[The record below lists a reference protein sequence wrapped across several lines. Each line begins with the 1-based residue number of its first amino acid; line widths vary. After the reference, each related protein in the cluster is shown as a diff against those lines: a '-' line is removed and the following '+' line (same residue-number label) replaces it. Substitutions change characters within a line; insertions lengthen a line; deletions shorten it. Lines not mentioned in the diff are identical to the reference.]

1 MQVQIRRILIPTD
14 FSEPAKEA
22 QAYAIALA
30 ERFDSELHLMHI
42 VPQVTIPL
50 PDSSS
55 SWTLPDSDQR
65 AQVKEAETRLLQEL
79 DSKWAKER
87 GVVQVAKVGYAVEE
101 IVQYAKEKEI
111 DLIVIGTHG
120 HSGLAHF
127 ILGSV
132 AEKIVRMANCP
143 VLTVHPKGHQ
153 FISDK

>member
-14 FSEPAKEA
+14 FSEPAKQA

-30 ERFDSELHLMHI
+30 ERFGSELHLMHI
-42 VPQVTIPL
+42 VPQITIPL

-101 IVQYAKEKEI
+101 IVQYANDKEI

-132 AEKIVRMANCP
+132 AEKIVRMATCP